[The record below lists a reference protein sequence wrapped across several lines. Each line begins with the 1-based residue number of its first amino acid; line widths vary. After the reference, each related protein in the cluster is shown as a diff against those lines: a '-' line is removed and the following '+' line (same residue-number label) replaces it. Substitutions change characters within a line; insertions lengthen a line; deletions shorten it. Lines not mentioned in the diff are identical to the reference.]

1 MPCHAQIRTFAPCP
15 GDGNCNWVETGTP
28 LQNGRWYATNQRMPD
43 GSQAI
48 FGGRSCDTVEY
59 VPSKG
64 APVYIPLIAN
74 VKSNSL
80 SLSLSHHP
88 LLLRFFVLIR
98 MHSRETPYFATQV
111 LTSSQVYM

>member
-1 MPCHAQIRTFAPCP
+1 MSMPCHAQIRTFAPCP

-74 VKSNSL
+74 VKSNLSL
-80 SLSLSHHP
+80 SLSLS
-88 LLLRFFVLIR
+88 LSILY
-98 MHSRETPYFATQV
+98 S
-111 LTSSQVYM
+111 

>member
-74 VKSNSL
+74 VNPNSL
-80 SLSLSHHP
+80 SLSSSSTLEILCADPHAFSRDP
-88 LLLRFFVLIR
+88 LFRYPSVD
-98 MHSRETPYFATQV
+98 
-111 LTSSQVYM
+111 